1 MKIRCIVV
9 DDEPVALQKLKKYV
23 EQTPYLDLVAAC
35 DTTLEALQVLADSSV
50 DAIFTD
56 INMLGLN
63 GLDFVRSLAKCPLV
77 VFITAYNEYAVDS
90 YKIGA
95 VDYIVKP
102 YGLAEFQRAAER
114 VRVQHELLQQQ
125 QAAPRQNS
133 LFVRADY
140 KWIHI
145 KLDDIS
151 HIQGMSDY
159 LRITL
164 IDNPKPLITY
174 ATFAHILSC
183 LPPNFMQVHR
193 SWIVNMD
200 HIREIDHNRIVV
212 DKDLYIPI
220 GDSFKEQLMLY
231 LQGCS
236 VGRQSKNPK
245 N

>member
-1 MKIRCIVV
+1 MKIRCIIV
-9 DDEPVALQKLKKYV
+9 DDEPVALQKLQKYV
-23 EQTPYLDLVAAC
+23 EQTPYLELVAAC
-35 DTTLEALQVLADSSV
+35 DSPMVALKVLADNPI

-114 VRVQHELLQQQ
+114 VRVQFELMQQQ
-125 QAAPRQNS
+125 QIAPRQNS

-140 KWIHI
+140 KWVHI
-145 KLDDIS
+145 KLDEIS

-159 LRITL
+159 LRISL

-174 ATFAHILSC
+174 ATFANILSS

-193 SWIVNMD
+193 SWIVNLD
-200 HIREIDHNRIVV
+200 QIREIDHNRIVM
-212 DKDLYIPI
+212 DEQTYIPV

-236 VGRQSKNPK
+236 VGRQTKKPK